1 MAHVLEPLAKA
12 YLSSMGHAA
21 ANNIHIGSNQDT
33 PHKTWVCPVHSTAH
47 ESDWLVVRP
56 IAHAN
61 LEIVSAGRNRG
72 TAPSGCLSGSR
83 GTQRSDRGIVGQL
96 IGFILSVGRSKKLDP
111 KVCRDA
117 VKFIAKVPLG
127 LPFPEI
133 DFGEDEILFEWRGDE
148 TSAVASV
155 EGDGLVGYAMKING
169 SYRPGAG
176 PEDLNSS
183 GLPNDLV
190 EYLQTGKAAA

>member
-1 MAHVLEPLAKA
+1 MTHVIEPLAKA

-33 PHKTWVCPVHSTAH
+33 PRKTWVCPINSAPQ

-61 LEIVSAGRNRG
+61 IEIVSAGRSKGAVR
-72 TAPSGCLSGSR
+72 SGCSLGSSV
-83 GTQRSDRGIVGQL
+83 TQPTDQGIVGKL
-96 IGFILSVGRSKKLDP
+96 IEFILSGGRSKKLDH

-117 VKFIAKVPLG
+117 VKFIAKVPPG

-133 DFGEDEILFEWRGDE
+133 DFGEDEILFEWRGSE

-176 PEDLNSS
+176 PEDLNLS

-190 EYLQTGKAAA
+190 EYLQSGKASA